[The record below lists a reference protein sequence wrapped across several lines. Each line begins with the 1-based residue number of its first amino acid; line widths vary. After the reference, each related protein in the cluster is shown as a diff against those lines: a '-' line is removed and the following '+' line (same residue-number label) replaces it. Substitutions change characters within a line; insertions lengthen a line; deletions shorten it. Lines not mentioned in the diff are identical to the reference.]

1 MFHLLVYDIEDN
13 KIRTK
18 IAKIVE
24 RAGGTRIQKSVW
36 IIDLNEGKKLNLRN
50 DLQDLLHISPNQDS
64 ILIFPLEKDH
74 ITQTLRIGDNPAFEE
89 AVIQINTLF
98 F

>member
-13 KIRTK
+13 KIRTH
-18 IAKIVE
+18 IAKLVE
-24 RAGGTRIQKSVW
+24 RTGGTRIQKSVW
-36 IIDLNEGKKLNLRN
+36 ILDLTEGKKLNLHR
-50 DLQDLLHISPNQDS
+50 DLCEIQQAYPNQDS

-74 ITQTLRIGDNPAFEE
+74 ISLTLRIGDNEAFEE
-89 AVIQINTLF
+89 AVRQINTLF